1 MRVVLVR
8 LSALGDVVHAWP
20 LAAAVRAVRPD
31 VHLTWVVEAPLRPL
45 VDGHPAVDAVLT
57 TSTRRWRRRPWTPST
72 RREVGGLATH
82 LRELAPD
89 VVLDPQG
96 TVKSAAV
103 VRMTRAP
110 RRVGLARPWRR
121 ELLAGL
127 AYTEVVPG
135 RRDHPHVVASN
146 VELARLLGGAPPAAP
161 PAPDGRWLLAG
172 DAAPDPP
179 AGGAYA
185 VVLPGAGQ
193 RGKVLPT
200 ATLAQVCDGL
210 SERGLRAV
218 VAWGPGERHRA
229 EAIASQAA
237 FSAEVAPPTGLRE
250 LARLLGGATA
260 VVGGDTGPVHLA
272 ASLGVPT
279 VGVFLVTDWRRNG
292 PLGARVAVVSGA
304 VAVRG
309 GPRGSAEARAV
320 RTPSADEIVTAAAAL
335 LDDQ

>member
-20 LAAAVRAVRPD
+20 LAAAIRTARPD
-31 VHLTWVVEAPLRPL
+31 VHLTWVVEEPLRPL

-57 TSTRRWRRRPWTPST
+57 AATRRWRRRPWAPAT
-72 RREVGGLATH
+72 RVEVGHLATR

-103 VRMTRAP
+103 VRMSRAP

-135 RRDHPHVVASN
+135 RGDHPHVVASTL
-146 VELARLLGGAPPAAP
+146 ELARALGGAPPAAP
-161 PAPDGRWLLAG
+161 PPPDGRWLLAG
-172 DAAPDPP
+172 DVAPDPP
-179 AGGAYA
+179 AGRRYA

-193 RGKVLPT
+193 PGKVLPA
-200 ATLAQVCDGL
+200 ATLAGVCDRL
-210 SERGLRAV
+210 AEHGLRTV
-218 VAWGPGERHRA
+218 IAWGPGELQRA
-229 EAIASQAA
+229 EAIASLAGDAA
-237 FSAEVAPPTGLRE
+237 DVAPPTGLVE
-250 LARLLGGATA
+250 LAGLLGRATV

-292 PLGARVAVVSGA
+292 PLGRRVAVVSG
-304 VAVRG
+304 VAGVHG
-309 GPRGSAEARAV
+309 GPRGSAEARPV
-320 RTPSADEIVTAAAAL
+320 RTPSADEIAAAAASL
-335 LDDQ
+335 LGER